1 MLQENA
7 VLKSELELLRLKC
20 KNLVE
25 ENRRLRQAS
34 VDIVSSKEGREGGGG
49 KEGGGRRERGMWE
62 EGKGAG
68 GGWGGGWEGCGLPSF
83 CVLEVKM
90 AYRVGTSSHNIP
102 HIVCWGHVEACSVF
116 WVCIGT

>member
-34 VDIVSSKEGREGGGG
+34 VDIVSSKEGGRWKGGGG
-49 KEGGGRRERGMWE
+49 EGLQVAFILCTM
-62 EGKGAG
+62 K
-68 GGWGGGWEGCGLPSF
+68 
-83 CVLEVKM
+83 
-90 AYRVGTSSHNIP
+90 
-102 HIVCWGHVEACSVF
+102 CWK
-116 WVCIGT
+116 